1 MNWCKVFI
9 AFLLSSFLCIDL
21 SAQEVFL
28 AGKSWPVPKPTFAA
42 KSGDDKPGLTFLADD
57 FTRFVGPTEENARIL
72 LSLSDSLFT
81 KTLLE
86 FGYRSS
92 DRGIAM
98 EYLIS
103 SPKKTSH
110 FRMIKRAGKGLVM
123 TFSPSYSWIED
134 LVKNQANLTYR
145 IEEDTEEYVGRTW
158 AIKVLVVNYKFG
170 E

>member
-1 MNWCKVFI
+1 MNWYKLFVGFI
-9 AFLLSSFLCIDL
+9 VSSFLTFDL
-21 SAQEVFL
+21 RAQELSL
-28 AGKSWPVPKPTFAA
+28 AAHSVRFNRTIVTKPVEEKPV
-42 KSGDDKPGLTFLADD
+42 LTLISDD
-57 FTRFVGPTEENARIL
+57 FTRFVGPTEENARKL
-72 LSLSDSLFT
+72 MSLSNSVFT
-81 KTLLE
+81 KTLVE

-103 SPKKTSH
+103 SPKKTGH
-110 FRMIKRAGKGLVM
+110 FRMIKREGKELVM
-123 TFSPSYSWIED
+123 TFSPSYSWIEE
-134 LVKNQANLTYR
+134 LVKKQANMTYR